1 MIVRVGGPAVD
12 PPGWKNIDISFIAEN
27 GHYNALRFRNLT
39 FRSTY
44 GVEDYS
50 VIWKIQCGNL
60 SLLRVAGITR
70 YGTRAG
76 LLWLVNHGVSEEYT
90 IIRWLDDGDGEVEL
104 KEISK
109 VIS

>member
-1 MIVRVGGPAVD
+1 MD
-12 PPGWKNIDISFIAEN
+12 PPGWKNTDVSFIAEN

-44 GVEDYS
+44 GVEDYA